1 MRRMK
6 RVMTLVAV
14 SACLLGILASAS
26 LASWE
31 RLRAMGNMY
40 FLIEDEEM
48 DLSFNPAYINRVTG
62 EINIL
67 PRLSLASGSW
77 GAPDDRVEWRRNSS
91 SLGFFLS
98 RAAFKFGLRYV
109 PYSYKESWDTY
120 TYDRS
125 VQSLN
130 FQVGRSFSKFNLG
143 LDYLFE
149 SGKSTWDSSEY
160 TFSSSRIGMG
170 VLYPIKE
177 DLEVAIGGA
186 YQTYKSDGYSDSSW
200 RLNGLVQ
207 YETGRFGTL
216 RLYGW
221 REQDRYYELGIG
233 SKFSA
238 FSSSLAGVG
247 IVYQR
252 WDDGDYRAQLRA
264 GLETPLSDKLK
275 LRVGT
280 IYRLAQHNEWWDGG
294 FSDSSGISDYTM
306 GIGYSL
312 SEKVQIDLVRQW
324 LSQSS
329 DSEGYKSSR
338 YDFRASIRVKLT

>member
-1 MRRMK
+1 MRRM
-6 RVMTLVAV
+6 MTLVVV
-14 SACLLGILASAS
+14 SACLLGILSSTS

-31 RLRAMGNMY
+31 RLRAMGGMY

-48 DLSFNPAYINRVTG
+48 DLSFNPAYINRLTG
-62 EINIL
+62 KINIV
-67 PRLSLASGSW
+67 PRLGLTSESW
-77 GAPDDRVEWRRNSS
+77 GTPDDRGEWRENSS
-91 SLGFFLS
+91 SLGLWLS
-98 RAAFKFGLRYV
+98 RAAFKFGLQYQ

-120 TYDRS
+120 SYDRS
-125 VQSLN
+125 VQWLN
-130 FQVGRSFSKFNLG
+130 LQVGGSFSKFNLG
-143 LDYLFE
+143 LAYGFQSD
-149 SGKSTWDSSEY
+149 KRTWDSSEG
-160 TFSSSRIGMG
+160 TSSYSRIGVG

-186 YQTYKSDGYSDSSW
+186 YRTYKSDGYSDSSW

-216 RLYGW
+216 RLYGR
-221 REQDRYYELGIG
+221 REQDSYYELGIG

-238 FSSSLAGVG
+238 FLSSLAGVG

-252 WDDGDYRAQLRA
+252 RDDGDYWTQLRA

-280 IYRLAQHNEWWDGG
+280 IYGLAQRDEWGDGG
-294 FSDSSGISDYTM
+294 FSDSSGIYDYTM

-312 SEKVQIDLVRQW
+312 SEKVQIDLCRQW
-324 LSQSS
+324 LRQSS
-329 DSEGYKSSR
+329 NSEDYKSS
-338 YDFRASIRVKLT
+338 YYNFRASIRVKLT

>member
-1 MRRMK
+1 MK
-6 RVMTLVAV
+6 RIATLVVV
-14 SACLLGILASAS
+14 SACLLGILTSSS

-62 EINIL
+62 KINIV
-67 PRLSLASGSW
+67 PRLDLASGSS
-77 GAPDDRVEWRRNSS
+77 GTPDDREEWLRNSS
-91 SLGFFLS
+91 SLGFCLS
-98 RAAFKFGLRYV
+98 RAPFKFGLQYQ
-109 PYSYKESWDTY
+109 PYSYKETWDTY
-120 TYDRS
+120 TYNRS

-130 FQVGRSFSKFNLG
+130 LQVGGSFSEFNLG

-149 SGKSTWDSSEY
+149 SDKSTWDSSED
-160 TFSSSRIGMG
+160 TSSYSKIGVG

-177 DLEVAIGGA
+177 DLEVAIAGA
-186 YQTYKSDGYSDSSW
+186 YQTYKSDGYSDSW
-200 RLNGLVQ
+200 WQLNGLVQ

-216 RLYGW
+216 RLYGVSDL
-221 REQDRYYELGIG
+221 EHSYEFGAG

-247 IVYQR
+247 IVYWR
-252 WDDGDYRAQLRA
+252 RDDGNYWAQLRA
-264 GLETPLSDKLK
+264 GLETPLSHKLK

-294 FSDSSGISDYTM
+294 FSNSSGISDYTM

-312 SEKVQIDLVRQW
+312 SEKVQIDLCRQW

-329 DSEGYKSSR
+329 NSQGYESSY